1 MTAQGKYACDMQDQK
16 GFDITLAQL
25 KNFFSSD
32 KTNSIKSI
40 DVHTQKTSEVCK
52 IQKTQERLK
61 SVIIDKSKREK
72 VHTRKTK
79 RVRYHTRQRK
89 DEIYIFF
96 LNF

>member
-40 DVHTQKTSEVCK
+40 DVHTQKTCEVCK

-79 RVRYHTRQRK
+79 RVRYHTRQRQ